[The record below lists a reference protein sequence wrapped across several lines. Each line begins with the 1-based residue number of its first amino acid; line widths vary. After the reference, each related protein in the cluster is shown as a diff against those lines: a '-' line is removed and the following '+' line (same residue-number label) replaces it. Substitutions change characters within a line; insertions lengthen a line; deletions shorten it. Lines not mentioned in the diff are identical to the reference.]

1 MKKGIYVCLFEH
13 DWNHSEAESKKRKM
27 RRQESSDSALKM
39 ININRGR
46 DVGADLAPFFTRNV
60 ASKIL

>member
-1 MKKGIYVCLFEH
+1 MFEH